1 MHFSQL
7 HYLTRPKVNISL
19 LVLHVTHTVGSL
31 AVFFYLFILPFVIVL
46 HGVEGQAIMVGLS
59 VEMWKLPENT
69 FAANDRVTSEIGGIK
84 YCARL
89 FGEIYFRRGHA
100 I

>member
-1 MHFSQL
+1 
-7 HYLTRPKVNISL
+7 
-19 LVLHVTHTVGSL
+19 
-31 AVFFYLFILPFVIVL
+31 
-46 HGVEGQAIMVGLS
+46 MVGLS